1 MKVLYLVDV
10 QGQLGDAIRV
20 SKMYKAL
27 KRAGADVTVVNFK
40 ETHQPR
46 WRLFT
51 QPWVL
56 ARSCV
61 HAVMN
66 WQLSKLA
73 MQAKLYALVAEKKIR
88 AVKPDLLWCET
99 ELVGGVMAPLAQR
112 HAIPL
117 VTDIHGLTTAEYAEN
132 PFQKIVPAHLDYF
145 RAIEQQ
151 TVAGSQVLITVSKP
165 MSDYFVNQHGV
176 NGERLV
182 CIPNGSDPSPVQ
194 ARFREPLKVIYGG
207 ALVFWEHVDAF
218 LDTSKRATRHEFYLA
233 GSGYLK
239 DHLINRIETEQIRMI
254 YLGSVPRNNIMN
266 VFARMQVGMAPSTD
280 GLTRRVACP
289 IKVFDYLACGLP
301 VITPQY
307 GEWADVVKQHRCGIV
322 TERSDGEQFHQ
333 ALEQLT
339 DRPLWEE
346 MSANG
351 VHLIKTA
358 WNWDRLTEPVAMILK
373 RFGALR
379 VARGAG
385 S

>member
-1 MKVLYLVDV
+1 MKILFLVDV

-27 KRAGADVTVVNFK
+27 KRTGADVTVVNFK
-40 ETHQPR
+40 DTHQPR
-46 WRLFT
+46 WRLLA

-56 ARSCV
+56 ARSCAHV
-61 HAVMN
+61 LLNVRVG
-66 WQLSKLA
+66 KLA
-73 MQAKLYALVAEKKIR
+73 MQAKLYTSVADKKIGT
-88 AVKPDLLWCET
+88 VKPDLLWCET
-99 ELVGGVMAPLAQR
+99 ELVGGLMAPLARR
-112 HAIPL
+112 HGIPL

-132 PFQKIVPAHLDYF
+132 PFQRVVPAHLAYF

-151 TVAGSQVLITVSKP
+151 TVASSQVLITVSKP
-165 MSDYFVNQHGV
+165 MSDYFINQHGV
-176 NGERLV
+176 SPERLV
-182 CIPNGSDPSPVQ
+182 CIPNGSDPSPIR
-194 ARFREPLKVIYGG
+194 ARYREPLKVIYGG

-239 DHLINRIETEQIRMI
+239 EHLVNRIQTEHIPMI

-289 IKVFDYLACGLP
+289 IKVFDYMACGLP
-301 VITPQY
+301 VITPRF
-307 GEWADVVKQHRCGIV
+307 GEWADVIHQHRCGIV

-333 ALEQLT
+333 ALEQLA
-339 DRPLWEE
+339 DRPVWEE

-351 VHLIKTA
+351 VHLIESA

-373 RFGALR
+373 RFGGQR
-379 VARGAG
+379 IARGSG
-385 S
+385 V